1 MSAAPAVTLSSS
13 CWSMSVISPPFF
25 LIVRDFEFRDCGEEK
40 RKTLTKRALEG
51 ESRGQRIR
59 KGE

>member
-25 LIVRDFEFRDCGEEK
+25 LIVRDFEFRDFLCF
-40 RKTLTKRALEG
+40 LSLAI
-51 ESRGQRIR
+51 SSS
-59 KGE
+59 